1 MLSLS
6 VLFIPNLNFSN
17 CNMESIGA
25 PKEANVYVSYE
36 SILGNMCHSIQLL
49 GQIDIVGLHWF

>member
-1 MLSLS
+1 
-6 VLFIPNLNFSN
+6 
-17 CNMESIGA
+17 MESIGA